1 MCSHILKEIISNLI
15 YFSKLFL
22 ILYSLLSLKSM
33 MTDWLYFTVATTVT
47 ECAFEKQLQISNISV
62 KPIYIL
68 KMTKHSGSR
77 DVTFHQFSVEPKL
90 SGF

>member
-1 MCSHILKEIISNLI
+1 
-15 YFSKLFL
+15 
-22 ILYSLLSLKSM
+22 M

-90 SGF
+90 SGFQEVYDNHPFLKATLTVNQNIKGNFIFN